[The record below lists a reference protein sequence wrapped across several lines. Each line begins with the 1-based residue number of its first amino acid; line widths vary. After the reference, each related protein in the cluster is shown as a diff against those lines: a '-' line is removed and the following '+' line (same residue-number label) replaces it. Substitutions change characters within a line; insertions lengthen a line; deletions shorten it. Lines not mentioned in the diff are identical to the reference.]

1 MNREHYLFITYKNR
15 LQWMT
20 NKLRNQIQ
28 EKNAL
33 YIKSIKTNNIEVKNK
48 YTTTK
53 NKLLSDLR
61 NAEIE
66 YFSNELELNKSDISK
81 CWNVLKDIIGR
92 NCKAKQRKVTF
103 ITDNGCISDSVMI
116 ANEFK
121 DFFVSIGDKLASK
134 ITSNI
139 NPLSFVNFFTQF
151 NASFQIVWLC
161 QKYLLTRSC
170 KLYTH

>member
-1 MNREHYLFITYKNR
+1 MNDAQEGFTFFQELFSLFFNQISTKKTFNITYKNR

-116 ANEFK
+116 ANEFN
-121 DFFVSIGDKLASK
+121 DFLFQLE
-134 ITSNI
+134 I
-139 NPLSFVNFFTQF
+139 N
-151 NASFQIVWLC
+151 WLV
-161 QKYLLTRSC
+161 R
-170 KLYTH
+170 

>member
-1 MNREHYLFITYKNR
+1 MNDAQEGFTFFQELFSLFFNQICTKKTFNITYKNC

-33 YIKSIKTNNIEVKNK
+33 YIKSIKTNNIEEKNK

-81 CWNVLKDIIGR
+81 SWNVLKDRIGR
-92 NCKAKQRKVTF
+92 NCKAKQRKVTLLL
-103 ITDNGCISDSVMI
+103 ITV
-116 ANEFK
+116 
-121 DFFVSIGDKLASK
+121 VY
-134 ITSNI
+134 
-139 NPLSFVNFFTQF
+139 
-151 NASFQIVWLC
+151 QIVL
-161 QKYLLTRSC
+161 
-170 KLYTH
+170 

>member
-1 MNREHYLFITYKNR
+1 MMPKKDLLSFKNFFFLFFNQICTKKIFNITYQNR
-15 LQWMT
+15 LQRMT

-81 CWNVLKDIIGR
+81 CWNVIKDIIGR
-92 NCKAKQRKVTF
+92 NCKSKQQKLTF
-103 ITDNGCISDSVMI
+103 ITDNGCISDRFMI
-116 ANEFK
+116 ANEFN
-121 DFFVSIGDKLASK
+121 DFLFQLE
-134 ITSNI
+134 I
-139 NPLSFVNFFTQF
+139 N
-151 NASFQIVWLC
+151 WLV
-161 QKYLLTRSC
+161 R
-170 KLYTH
+170 